1 MNFLELK
8 TISERHIEL
17 INPTSPEKIVAAG
30 GVAGLKP
37 GSRVIEF
44 GCGYAAPLA
53 LWAQA
58 YGITGVGVDIRPAV
72 CERARALL
80 RAKGLA
86 DKVEV
91 VCANAANFAFEP
103 GAFDVAA
110 CIGATFIWQNCLA
123 DTLPVMKRALKPN
136 GRVVIGEVFWNDPA
150 LVPPDV
156 LAREKS
162 IGAETNIYATA
173 RAAGFEVVY
182 VLHSNVDEW
191 DHYNAQNW
199 RGLSDWLDDNP
210 NHPDYAQAL
219 AHLRE
224 DQDNYAA
231 YERQHLGWAL
241 YVMKQTR

>member
-1 MNFLELK
+1 MNFLDLK
-8 TISERHIEL
+8 TISERYLEL
-17 INPTSPEKIVAAG
+17 INPTSPEKILAAG
-30 GVAGLKP
+30 RVADLQP
-37 GSRVIEF
+37 GQHVIEF

-72 CERARALL
+72 CERARTLL
-80 RAKGLA
+80 SAKGLA

-91 VCANAANFAFEP
+91 ICANAATFAFEP
-103 GAFDVAA
+103 AAFDVAA
-110 CIGATFIWQNCLA
+110 CIGATFIWPNCLSDA
-123 DTLPVMKRALKPN
+123 LYAMRRAIKP
-136 GRVVIGEVFWNDPA
+136 GGHVIIGEVFWNDPH
-150 LVPPDV
+150 LVSPEI

-162 IGAETNIYATA
+162 IGPEMDIYAKA
-173 RAAGFEVVY
+173 RAAGFEVIY
-182 VLHSNVDEW
+182 VLHSNTDEW
-191 DHYNAQNW
+191 DHYNAENW
-199 RGLSDWLDDNP
+199 RGLSDWLDENP
-210 NHPDYAQAL
+210 DHPDYAQAL